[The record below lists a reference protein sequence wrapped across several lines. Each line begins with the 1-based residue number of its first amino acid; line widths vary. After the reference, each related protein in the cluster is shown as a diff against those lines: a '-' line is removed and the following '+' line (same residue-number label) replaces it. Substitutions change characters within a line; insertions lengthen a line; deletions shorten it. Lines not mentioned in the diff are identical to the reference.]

1 MFERRIC
8 LSTASSKILC
18 LLMVVIW
25 FISAML
31 PIFIFEI
38 SFFIFFTYSKSDV
51 NCSTFSE
58 GRLHISLYLLDNFLI
73 SAEYREFKQSYISL
87 PRSTA
92 ELGYFFPYYSI
103 FPYISIFIFIKG
115 FISRDLQKVNNKI
128 EKYLTKKSKYYIL
141 CVEFF

>member
-1 MFERRIC
+1 
-8 LSTASSKILC
+8 
-18 LLMVVIW
+18 
-25 FISAML
+25 ML

-92 ELGYFFPYYSI
+92 ELGYFLFFFEVRGI
-103 FPYISIFIFIKG
+103 TF
-115 FISRDLQKVNNKI
+115 KVPFLGLSN
-128 EKYLTKKSKYYIL
+128 LSKTMQ
-141 CVEFF
+141 